1 MRRPCCGSWAD
12 MRIVAFASGALLL
25 CVSLGLQAQAGKRLD
40 CSQTANPAACE
51 ERERVRQE
59 RADRLRDMH
68 RRAAEVCKTRPAPEQ
83 RECMQSEMCREAKD
97 PARCEENARRNA
109 ERRDKVLEACKGKQG
124 KVLQQCMREEY
135 KKLGPAPKT

>member
-1 MRRPCCGSWAD
+1 
-12 MRIVAFASGALLL
+12 MRIFPFVAAAALLL
-25 CVSLGLQAQAGKRLD
+25 CASFAVQAQAAKSVD
-40 CSQTANPAACE
+40 CSQAANPTACE
-51 ERERVRQE
+51 ERERLRKD

-83 RECMQSEMCREAKD
+83 RECMQTEMCREAKD
-97 PARCEENARRNA
+97 PARCEENARKNA

-135 KKLGPAPKT
+135 KKLPRER